1 MGKSTHRTLA
11 FLTALIMLGG
21 GLLSA
26 QTVFAAV
33 CSGEGKTCLK
43 AGADCKGTETT
54 DTCASGEFCCQA
66 KQGDVLKIFN
76 RSSYQ
81 DPLGEV
87 SVPQLVARILSRTL
101 PFVGA
106 LFLAMFL
113 WGGTLYLTAGG
124 DPAKVKKGSTTLLN
138 ATIGILI
145 VLGAYAVVTNLLRLA
160 GAGTS

>member
-1 MGKSTHRTLA
+1 MGKSTHRTRA
-11 FLTALIMLGG
+11 FLAALIMLGG
-21 GLLSA
+21 GLLSS
-26 QTVFAAV
+26 QTVFAAA
-33 CSGEGKTCLK
+33 CSGVDKACLK
-43 AGADCKGTETT
+43 AGADCKGTVTT

-66 KQGDVLKIFN
+66 KQLFN
-76 RSSYQ
+76 ASSYQ
-81 DPLGEV
+81 DPLGGV